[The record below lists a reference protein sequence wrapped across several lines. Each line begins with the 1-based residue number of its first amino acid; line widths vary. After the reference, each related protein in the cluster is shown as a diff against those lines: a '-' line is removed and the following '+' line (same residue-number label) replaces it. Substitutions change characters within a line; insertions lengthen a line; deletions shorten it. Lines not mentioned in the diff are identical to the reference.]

1 MDYQENP
8 LDRKGG
14 LRSKSLLSLNMNLCV
29 IYCLPNKKIV
39 LIALFIPTD
48 LLRFLYETL
57 TPLSKNKKTIFTTAT
72 PLLTPLTQPWLV
84 LSLLCL
90 HYVLLRSL
98 KTHQWILEINWQ
110 TVSSVITWI
119 IVQKVLAKTGFCLPN
134 FRSLNVLGS
143 TGDRSKYWLN

>member
-14 LRSKSLLSLNMNLCV
+14 LCSKSLLSLNMNLCV
-29 IYCLPNKKIV
+29 IYCLSNKKIV
-39 LIALFIPTD
+39 LIALFVRTD

-57 TPLSKNKKTIFTTAT
+57 APLSKNKKDDFTTAT

-98 KTHQWILEINWQ
+98 KLDTSVDFGNKLADSLSLCELSHNLDYSPESFGENWLLSAKFLLFKCTWQ
-110 TVSSVITWI
+110 HRRSV
-119 IVQKVLAKTGFCLPN
+119 
-134 FRSLNVLGS
+134 
-143 TGDRSKYWLN
+143 